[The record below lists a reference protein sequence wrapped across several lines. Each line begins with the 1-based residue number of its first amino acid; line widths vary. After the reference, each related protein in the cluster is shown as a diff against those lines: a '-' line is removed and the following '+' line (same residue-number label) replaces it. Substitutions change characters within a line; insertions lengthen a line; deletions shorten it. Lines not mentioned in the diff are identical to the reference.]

1 MAAFKEHAV
10 LNFWHGQELRGQY
23 AKRDGM
29 GQFGRLTSLDDLP
42 DDPELE
48 RLIREAAALT
58 ASAAAPRKPKHAP
71 ADMHPELRE
80 ALDNAPDA
88 KAIFEG
94 FTPGCRREYVD
105 WIADAKRDDT
115 RARRIATAIAWLG
128 EGKKKNWKYEKC

>member
-1 MAAFKEHAV
+1 
-10 LNFWHGQELRGQY
+10 
-23 AKRDGM
+23 
-29 GQFGRLTSLDDLP
+29 
-42 DDPELE
+42 
-48 RLIREAAALT
+48 
-58 ASAAAPRKPKHAP
+58 
-71 ADMHPELRE
+71 MHPELRE